1 MASKQDYLRAALG
14 PETAASFAGGAA
26 GASVGVIAKLP
37 DSEKAVARA
46 AFADSLSHM
55 WIVYAV
61 FGALGLLISLFIKRN
76 VLSKQH
82 EETKTG
88 LEIEEAKRRE
98 REAARAE
105 KKALKARKAGKGING
120 SGDDVEKMSEG
131 GEANASGD
139 VHEVKA

>member
-1 MASKQDYLRAALG
+1 
-14 PETAASFAGGAA
+14 
-26 GASVGVIAKLP
+26 
-37 DSEKAVARA
+37 
-46 AFADSLSHM
+46 
-55 WIVYAV
+55 VYAV

-105 KKALKARKAGKGING
+105 KKALKASKAGKGV
-120 SGDDVEKMSEG
+120 SGGGDVEKMSEG

>member
-1 MASKQDYLRAALG
+1 MASKQEALRAALG

-26 GASVGVIAKLP
+26 GASVGVIAGLP
-37 DSEKAVARA
+37 DSQKAVARA
-46 AFADSLSHM
+46 AFADSLSSM

-88 LEIEEAKRRE
+88 LEIEEAKRKE

-105 KKALKARKAGKGING
+105 KKALKAGKAGKGVG
-120 SGDDVEKMSEG
+120 DVEKMGEG
-131 GEANASGD
+131 AGEADASAT
-139 VHEVKA
+139 EVKA